1 MWTRWGFV
9 SEAFPYMPT
18 KNTKDIDAALKLKA
32 QGKSTLIVAA
42 AGPVPVKV
50 VVQEVIAKT
59 EVPSKQVEVA
69 NRTEVDG
76 RVES

>member
-1 MWTRWGFV
+1 M
-9 SEAFPYMPT
+9 AT

-32 QGKSTLIVAA
+32 QGKPAVLVVA
-42 AGPVPVKV
+42 AGPVSAKAMAAEV
-50 VVQEVIAKT
+50 VVKT
-59 EVPSKQVEVA
+59 EVPSKHVEVA

>member
-1 MWTRWGFV
+1 M

-32 QGKSTLIVAA
+32 QGKSTLIVAV
-42 AGPVPVKV
+42 AGPARVKV

-69 NRTEVDG
+69 NRTEVNG

>member
-1 MWTRWGFV
+1 
-9 SEAFPYMPT
+9 MPT

>member
-1 MWTRWGFV
+1 MWTRWGSV

-32 QGKSTLIVAA
+32 QGKSTLIVAVA
-42 AGPVPVKV
+42 SPARVKV

>member
-1 MWTRWGFV
+1 
-9 SEAFPYMPT
+9 
-18 KNTKDIDAALKLKA
+18 
-32 QGKSTLIVAA
+32 
-42 AGPVPVKV
+42 
-50 VVQEVIAKT
+50 VQEVISKT

>member
-1 MWTRWGFV
+1 M
-9 SEAFPYMPT
+9 AT
-18 KNTKDIDAALKLKA
+18 KTNTKDIDAALKLKA

-42 AGPVPVKV
+42 AGPLPVKV

-59 EVPSKQVEVA
+59 EVPSRHVEVA
-69 NRTEVDG
+69 NRNEVDG

>member
-1 MWTRWGFV
+1 
-9 SEAFPYMPT
+9 MPT

-59 EVPSKQVEVA
+59 EVPSKHVEVA

>member
-1 MWTRWGFV
+1 M

-32 QGKSTLIVAA
+32 QGKSAAALVVA
-42 AGPVPVKV
+42 AGPVPVKALAAEV
-50 VVQEVIAKT
+50 VVKT
-59 EVPSKQVEVA
+59 EVPSRHVEVA